1 MCAWPSPSVHALA
14 ELVERSDTGYV
25 TWDGLGEA
33 YAGFASRR
41 WGQELDPSRMFVV
54 PDVMRGIFEVL
65 LVATEPGDRVVV
77 NPPVYAPFF
86 ETVAHARRRLVEV
99 PLLRGADGVYELDL
113 AGLERAFAG
122 GARAYLLCS
131 PHNPVGR
138 VWTRAE
144 LEAVAALA
152 ETYGVLVLVDEI
164 HGPLVYAAA
173 RARPVRNADAPA
185 AREAISFVS
194 ASKAWNLAGLK
205 CALAVAGSVRGA
217 ALLAGMGEEVAFG
230 AGLLGAVANTVAFDE
245 GEPWL
250 DELLVALRAN
260 RDRLGTLLAEHLP
273 ALRWRPEDAQATYLA
288 WLDCSPLGLD
298 DPAGVFEQHGRVAL
312 EPGPLFGTGG
322 DGFVR
327 LNFATHRDPGRGRT
341 TDAGRHPF
349 DRGAVRPSRLD
360 GQAVGICDEH
370 VRAVRGRDLVQCA
383 DGIRL
388 VPGPRFASRLAEKC
402 RHEDHQSEPSPDPR
416 LGQRLAH
423 RDRARFSRSGAGPSQ
438 LTSP

>member
-1 MCAWPSPSVHALA
+1 
-14 ELVERSDTGYV
+14 
-25 TWDGLGEA
+25 
-33 YAGFASRR
+33 
-41 WGQELDPSRMFVV
+41 MFVV

-113 AGLERAFAG
+113 AGLERVFAG

-144 LEAVAALA
+144 LQAVAELA
-152 ETYGVLVLVDEI
+152 ERYGVLVLVDEI
-164 HGPLVYAAA
+164 HGPLVYEPNKHVPFATL
-173 RARPVRNADAPA
+173 DAPA

-217 ALLAGMGEEVAFG
+217 TLLARMGEEVAFG
-230 AGLLGAVANTVAFDE
+230 AGLPGAVANTVAFDE

-260 RDRLGTLLAEHLP
+260 RGRLGTLLAEHLP
-273 ALRWRPEDAQATYLA
+273 AVAWRPEDAQATYLA

-298 DPAGVFEQHGRVAL
+298 DPAGVFEQRGRVAL
-312 EPGPLFGTGG
+312 EPGPMFGTGG

-327 LNFATHRDPGRGRT
+327 LNFATSPAILDE
-341 TDAGRHPF
+341 
-349 DRGAVRPSRLD
+349 AVRRM
-360 GQAVGICDEH
+360 QA
-370 VRAVRGRDLVQCA
+370 AT
-383 DGIRL
+383 
-388 VPGPRFASRLAEKC
+388 VPTE
-402 RHEDHQSEPSPDPR
+402 EP
-416 LGQRLAH
+416 
-423 RDRARFSRSGAGPSQ
+423 
-438 LTSP
+438 

>member
-1 MCAWPSPSVHALA
+1 VVFDLSVDELRRRRSVKWRFKEPDVLPLWVAEMDVHLAEPVRHALA

-25 TWDGLGEA
+25 TWDGLAEA
-33 YAGFASRR
+33 YAAFAARR
-41 WGQELDPSRMFVV
+41 WRQELDPGRMFVV

-65 LVATEPGDRVVV
+65 LVATESGDQVVI

-86 ETVAHARRRLVEV
+86 ETITHARRRLVEV
-99 PLLRGADGVYELDL
+99 PLLRDAAGMYELDL
-113 AGLERAFAG
+113 AALERAFAG

-164 HGPLVYAAA
+164 HAPLVYQPHRFVPFATL
-173 RARPVRNADAPA
+173 DAPA
-185 AREAISFVS
+185 AGEAISFVS

-205 CALAVAGSVRGA
+205 CALAVAGSARGA
-217 ALLAGMGEEVAFG
+217 ALLAGMGEEVSFG
-230 AGLLGAVANTVAFDE
+230 AGLFGAVANTVAFAQ

-260 RDRLGTLLAEHLP
+260 RGRLGGLLAEHLP
-273 ALRWRPEDAQATYLA
+273 AVRWQPEDVQATYLA

-322 DGFVR
+322 GGFIR
-327 LNFATHRDPGRGRT
+327 LNFATSPAILDE
-341 TDAGRHPF
+341 
-349 DRGAVRPSRLD
+349 AVRRMRAAIPSTER
-360 GQAVGICDEH
+360 
-370 VRAVRGRDLVQCA
+370 
-383 DGIRL
+383 
-388 VPGPRFASRLAEKC
+388 P
-402 RHEDHQSEPSPDPR
+402 
-416 LGQRLAH
+416 
-423 RDRARFSRSGAGPSQ
+423 
-438 LTSP
+438 

>member
-1 MCAWPSPSVHALA
+1 MAFDLTLDDLRRRRSVKWRFKEPDVLPLWVAEMDVRLAEPVRHALA

-25 TWDGLGEA
+25 TWDGLPEA
-33 YAGFASRR
+33 YAAFAARR
-41 WGQELDPSRMFVV
+41 WRQELDPGRMFIV

-65 LVATEPGDRVVV
+65 LVATEPGDQVVV

-86 ETVAHARRRLVEV
+86 ETVTHARRRLVEV
-99 PLLRGADGVYELDL
+99 PLVRDADGVYELDL

-144 LEAVAALA
+144 LEAVAAVA
-152 ETYGVLVLVDEI
+152 ERYGVLVLVDEI
-164 HGPLVYAAA
+164 HGPLVYQPHRHVPFATL
-173 RARPVRNADAPA
+173 DAPA

-205 CALAVAGSVRGA
+205 CALAVAGSARGA
-217 ALLAGMGEEVAFG
+217 ALLAGMGEEVAYG
-230 AGLLGAVANTVAFDE
+230 AGLLGAVANTVAFDQ

-260 RDRLGTLLAEHLP
+260 RGRLGALLAEHVP
-273 ALRWRPEDAQATYLA
+273 AVSWRLEDVQATYLA

-298 DPAGVFEQHGRVAL
+298 DPAGVFEQRGRVAF

-327 LNFATHRDPGRGRT
+327 LNFATSPTILDEAIRRMR
-341 TDAGRHPF
+341 A
-349 DRGAVRPSRLD
+349 AIPST
-360 GQAVGICDEH
+360 E
-370 VRAVRGRDLVQCA
+370 
-383 DGIRL
+383 
-388 VPGPRFASRLAEKC
+388 
-402 RHEDHQSEPSPDPR
+402 EP
-416 LGQRLAH
+416 
-423 RDRARFSRSGAGPSQ
+423 
-438 LTSP
+438 